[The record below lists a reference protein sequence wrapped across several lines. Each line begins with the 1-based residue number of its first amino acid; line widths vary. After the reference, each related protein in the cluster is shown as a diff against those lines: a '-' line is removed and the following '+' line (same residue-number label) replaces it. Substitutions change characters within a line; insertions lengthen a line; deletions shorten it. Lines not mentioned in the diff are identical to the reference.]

1 MTQSDYTMVFQEDM
15 LDMAKL
21 CQAALAQDSPESPYH
36 YLNQLLNYTTGYL
49 TRTQRDAIEVY
60 LAEKDYL
67 PPVQLLAND
76 GTVLDTTP
84 VVVVND
90 TNP

>member
-1 MTQSDYTMVFQEDM
+1 MTKSEYTMMFHEDV

-21 CQAALAQDSPESPYH
+21 CHAGLAQDSPESPYH
-36 YLNQLLNYTTGYL
+36 YLNQLLNYVTGYL
-49 TRTQRDAIEVY
+49 SREQRQAIEVY

-84 VVVVND
+84 VVVVD
-90 TNP
+90 ETN

>member
-1 MTQSDYTMVFQEDM
+1 MAKSEYTMVFHEDM

-49 TRTQRDAIEVY
+49 SRSQREEIEVY
-60 LAEKDYL
+60 LAEKQYL
-67 PPVQLLAND
+67 PPVKLLDNT
-76 GTVLDTTP
+76 GNELDASP
-84 VVVVND
+84 VIVTD
-90 TNP
+90 PL